1 VVVKCQPCFYPRLE
15 AYGLFWLSEGHTV
28 NHEIGI
34 GEPRKVRRP
43 TAVTKATKRNRPR
56 AERNQHV
63 SASTL
68 PKLCPNYSA
77 KAQRSPMYRVSYR
90 VDVVDSP
97 IRQQQ
102 AIGMLEICRPP
113 RGSTDDLLKVGPVLR
128 MDALHH

>member
-1 VVVKCQPCFYPRLE
+1 
-15 AYGLFWLSEGHTV
+15 
-28 NHEIGI
+28 
-34 GEPRKVRRP
+34 
-43 TAVTKATKRNRPR
+43 
-56 AERNQHV
+56 
-63 SASTL
+63 
-68 PKLCPNYSA
+68 
-77 KAQRSPMYRVSYR
+77 MYRVSYR